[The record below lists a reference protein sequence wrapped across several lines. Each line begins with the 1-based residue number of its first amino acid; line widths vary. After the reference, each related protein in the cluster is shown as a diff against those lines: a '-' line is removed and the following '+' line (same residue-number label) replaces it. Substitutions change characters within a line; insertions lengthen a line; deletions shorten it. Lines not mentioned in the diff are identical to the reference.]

1 MKTLNS
7 ISVAS
12 FLTILIALVG
22 IEARANGTE
31 DTLQKR
37 MQKKVDRLAS
47 TLRHFNQIKRSSKAG
62 AKSRAATNREVMLRI
77 ICRRLKS
84 EAKDLIRTVD
94 SMQLYLT
101 MQEAQKRN
109 NPELDNTK
117 TAIASLKQEIKQLK
131 RSLGKAKPAENRLA
145 SR

>member
-1 MKTLNS
+1 MKTFNR
-7 ISVAS
+7 ISLAS

-101 MQEAQKRN
+101 MQEAQKIN

-117 TAIASLKQEIKQLK
+117 TAIAGLKQEIKQLK
-131 RSLGKAKPAENRLA
+131 RGLGKAKSGEQTVAGR
-145 SR
+145 

>member
-12 FLTILIALVG
+12 LLTILIAFAG
-22 IEARANGTE
+22 ANARANGTE

-37 MQKKVDRLAS
+37 MQKKIDRLAS
-47 TLRHFNQIKRSSKAG
+47 TLRHFNHIKQSSKSG

-77 ICRRLKS
+77 MCRRLKS
-84 EAKDLIRTVD
+84 EARDLIRAVD
-94 SMQLYLT
+94 AMQLYLT
-101 MQEAQKRN
+101 MQEAEKIH
-109 NPELDNTK
+109 NPELDDTK
-117 TAIASLKQEIKQLK
+117 TAIAELKREIHQLK
-131 RSLGKAKPAENRLA
+131 RGLGEAKSGGQTVA